1 MDFSKLQRN
10 FKNLGQG
17 LKEYDW
23 RSLKKY
29 ASPNAAEDFN
39 VFLEKLPQNAGQT
52 MLIIAGVAWAAAGSM
67 GLFTTVKLQKLT
79 EIRAELQEAQALKP
93 KVPQIKDVAVSSKDV
108 EKFAKQMEGI
118 YGGLKISSS
127 GPAITLTASSTAS
140 FGQFREAI
148 GHVQNGG
155 SGWRVNI
162 DRFCVGR
169 ECDKYPL
176 YASLKINKVS
186 VN

>member
-1 MDFSKLQRN
+1 MDFKAIQKKLAS
-10 FKNLGQG
+10 F
-17 LKEYDW
+17 DW

-29 ASPNAAEDFN
+29 TRPQAADDLNA
-39 VFLEKLPQNAGQT
+39 FLEKLPQNTGQT
-52 MLIIAGVAWAAAGSM
+52 MLIIAGIAWGAAGAV
-67 GLFTTVKLQKLT
+67 GLYTTVQLQKLT

-93 KVPQIKDVAVSSKDV
+93 TVPKVKDVAVNAKEV
-108 EKFAKQMEGI
+108 EKFVKQMKGT
-118 YGGLKISSS
+118 YRGLEISAS
-127 GPAITLTASSTAS
+127 GPRIVMTATSTAA

-162 DRFCVGR
+162 DKFCVGR
-169 ECDKYPL
+169 ECQRYPL
-176 YASLKINKVS
+176 SASLRINKVS